1 MNVVPGRGARI
12 ILAMLPFI
20 LIAIIYV
27 IGSAERRAANPEDK
41 LLPPVSEMAATTKR
55 LAAEPDRRTGEYVL
69 WTDTLASLQ
78 RLALGLGIAAA
89 IGLVLGLA
97 IGLLPVMG
105 AGLGTLIAVLSMIPP
120 MAVLPILFIVFGLGE
135 LSKVMLIIIGITP
148 TLVRD
153 LSLEV
158 SAMPREQLI
167 KAQTLGAS
175 TWQVA
180 IRVVLPQI
188 MPRLLKCLRLMIGP
202 AFLFLISA
210 EAIASDVGL
219 GYRIFL
225 MRRYLSMDVILP
237 YVAWITLL
245 AYVLDQLLVL
255 IGRRAFP
262 WAFVQEPR

>member
-1 MNVVPGRGARI
+1 MNVVPPRGGRI

-27 IGSAERRAANPEDK
+27 IGSAERRSANPDDK
-41 LLPPVSEMAATTKR
+41 LLPPVSEMAATTER
-55 LAAEPDRRTGEYVL
+55 LAAEPDRRSGEYVL
-69 WTDTLASLQ
+69 WTDTAASLR
-78 RLALGLGIAAA
+78 RLVLGLGIAAA
-89 IGLVLGLA
+89 VGLALGLT
-97 IGLLPVMG
+97 IGLLPVAG
-105 AGLGTLIAVLSMIPP
+105 AGFGTLVAVLSMIPP

-135 LSKVMLIIIGITP
+135 LSKVMLIIIGVTP

-180 IRVVLPQI
+180 VRVVLPQI

-245 AYVLDQLLVL
+245 AYLFDQALVL

>member
-1 MNVVPGRGARI
+1 MNVVPPRGGRI

-27 IGSAERRAANPEDK
+27 IGSAERRSANPDDK
-41 LLPPVSEMAATTKR
+41 LLPPVSEMAAATER
-55 LAAEPDRRTGEYVL
+55 LAAEPDRRSGEYVL
-69 WTDTLASLQ
+69 WTDTAASLR
-78 RLALGLGIAAA
+78 RLVLGLGIAAA
-89 IGLVLGLA
+89 VGLALGLT
-97 IGLLPVMG
+97 IGLLPVAG
-105 AGLGTLIAVLSMIPP
+105 AGFGTLIAVLSMIPP

-135 LSKVMLIIIGITP
+135 LSKVMLIIIGVTP

-180 IRVVLPQI
+180 VRVVLPQI

-245 AYVLDQLLVL
+245 AYLFDQALVL

-262 WAFVQEPR
+262 WAFVREPR